1 MSDDKNRKAIK
12 RYWITPEG
20 LYREL
25 DHEFQFDF
33 DPCPC
38 PRPEGYDSLST
49 DWGQVNFVNPPFRRK
64 DGVDGKG
71 PTAFVRKAIEEQQKG
86 KTSVLTVPVQ
96 SYVNL
101 LLEAGAELRPGGR
114 VRWLEVDTREPS
126 PNPSPIVIAVLRG
139 K

>member
-1 MSDDKNRKAIK
+1 VFVIK
-12 RYWITPEG
+12 RYWLTPPEIFQ
-20 LYREL
+20 EL
-25 DHEFQFDF
+25 QNEFAFDF

-38 PRPEGYDSLST
+38 PRPDGYDSLKVG
-49 DWGQVNFVNPPFRRK
+49 WGRTNYVNPPFRRK

-96 SYVNL
+96 SYINM
-101 LLEAGAELRPGGR
+101 LLEAGAELRSGGR
-114 VRWLEVDTREPS
+114 VRWLEVGTKEPS
-126 PNPSPIVIAVLRG
+126 PSPSPIVIAVLRG